1 MQSRVSRVARG
12 WIAGSFAT
20 GVAAVG
26 HGLVDGSA
34 PSALA
39 IVVGL
44 VFAGL
49 LGTFAIGRRPSLPR
63 LTVVVAGS
71 QVAFHLVFSWLTPG
85 TAIPAGHHGVSTLV
99 APAVAPAVTHH
110 GTDPWMWAAH
120 AVALLATVVF
130 LRRAELALWNLL
142 REALQLVVVRLVA
155 IAAQPTIVR
164 DGPGRRTTASIRF
177 VVLLRRHS
185 PRAARARIR
194 LLNPAALAAL

>member
-1 MQSRVSRVARG
+1 VQSRVSRVARG

-26 HGLVDGSA
+26 HGLAGGSA
-34 PSALA
+34 PSTLA
-39 IVVGL
+39 ILVGL

-49 LGTFAIGRRPSLPR
+49 LGTLAVGRRPSLPR

-85 TAIPAGHHGVSTLV
+85 TAGPAAHHEMSTLLE
-99 APAVAPAVTHH
+99 PAVAPAVDPAVVHH

-120 AVALLATVVF
+120 AVALFATIVF

-142 REALQLVVVRLVA
+142 RDAFRVTATLPVA
-155 IAAQPTIVR
+155 IAARPSTDRTIT
-164 DGPGRRTTASIRF
+164 PE
-177 VVLLRRHS
+177 S
-185 PRAARARIR
+185 PRHPISFIFFSVLSHRGP
-194 LLNPAALAAL
+194 PATRFAL

>member
-49 LGTFAIGRRPSLPR
+49 LGTLAIGRRPSLPR
-63 LTVVVAGS
+63 LAIVVAGS

-85 TAIPAGHHGVSTLV
+85 TAVPTGHHGMSSLVAQSAPSV
-99 APAVAPAVTHH
+99 APAVAHH

-120 AVALLATVVF
+120 TVALLATVAF
-130 LRRAELALWNLL
+130 LRHAELALWNLL
-142 REALQLVVVRLVA
+142 REALELVVVRTLA
-155 IAAQPTIVR
+155 IAARPAMVR
-164 DGPGRRTTASIRF
+164 TRPSDAPRHPFALLFFSVVTRRGP
-177 VVLLRRHS
+177 
-185 PRAARARIR
+185 
-194 LLNPAALAAL
+194 PALGFTS

>member
-12 WIAGSFAT
+12 WIAGSLAT

-34 PSALA
+34 PSTLA
-39 IVVGL
+39 VIVGL

-63 LTVVVAGS
+63 LAAVVAGA
-71 QVAFHLVFSWLTPG
+71 QVAFHVVFSWLTPG
-85 TAIPAGHHGVSTLV
+85 TATQVDHHGVSTLV
-99 APAVAPAVTHH
+99 APAAAHH

-120 AVALLATVVF
+120 VVALLATVVF

-142 REALQLVVVRLVA
+142 RDVFRVSTFGPLA
-155 IAAQPTIVR
+155 IAARPASAGTVPADASR
-164 DGPGRRTTASIRF
+164 HPFSLLFFSVVTRRGP
-177 VVLLRRHS
+177 
-185 PRAARARIR
+185 
-194 LLNPAALAAL
+194 PALGFTS

>member
-12 WIAGSFAT
+12 WIVGSFAT

-26 HGLVDGSA
+26 HGLADGTA
-34 PSALA
+34 PSSLA
-39 IVVGL
+39 VIVGL

-63 LTVVVAGS
+63 LAIVVAGS

-85 TAIPAGHHGVSTLV
+85 TATPADHHGMATLI
-99 APAVAPAVTHH
+99 APAVAHH

-130 LRRAELALWNLL
+130 LRRAELALWILL
-142 REALQLVVVRLVA
+142 RDTFRVSRIPRVA
-155 IAAQPTIVR
+155 TAAQPARPCPAPTAAPRHPVPALFFSVVSHR
-164 DGPGRRTTASIRF
+164 GPPALGFAS
-177 VVLLRRHS
+177 
-185 PRAARARIR
+185 
-194 LLNPAALAAL
+194 